1 VRTASGYSRL
11 LKVLSLCGATMLGGC
26 DLTVLDPQGQ
36 IGVEERSIIVLATW
50 LMLIVVVPV
59 IALTLA
65 FAWKYRAS
73 NTVAQYSPDWDSSHK
88 VAAVMVLVPCTIVA
102 ILAVLTWRTT
112 HELDPYRPL
121 TSNVEPIEI
130 EVVALD
136 WKWLFIYPDQRIA
149 TVNEIAFPTNVPVD
163 FRITS
168 ASVMNSF
175 FIPQLGGQIY
185 AMSGM
190 QTKLSLIA
198 NQAGSFDGFSANY
211 SGGGFSDMKFKAIA
225 MTDHEFSDWTAKVKR
240 SSSRLNSEAYKILAK
255 PSEKSPVEYF
265 SAFDS
270 QLYQGILREARG
282 EAAPFCAA
290 SEE

>member
-1 VRTASGYSRL
+1 MRAALGFGRL
-11 LKVLSLCGATMLGGC
+11 LKVVSLCGATTLGGC
-26 DLTVLDPQGQ
+26 NLTVLDPQGQ

-59 IALTLA
+59 IAMTFA

-73 NTVAQYSPDWDSSHK
+73 NAAAQYLPDWDSSHK

-102 ILAVLTWRTT
+102 ILAILTWRTT
-112 HELDPYRPL
+112 HELDPYRPIA
-121 TSNVEPIEI
+121 SDVEPIDI

-136 WKWLFIYPDQRIA
+136 WKWLFIYPDQKIA
-149 TVNEIAFPTNVPVD
+149 TVNEIAFPTNVPVN

-198 NQAGSFDGFSANY
+198 NRTGVFDGFSANY

-225 MTDHEFSDWTAKVKR
+225 MTGQEFADWTAKVKK
-240 SSSRLNSEAYKILAK
+240 SSSRLSSEAYKKLAM

-270 QLYQGILREARG
+270 QLYQGVLRETRG
-282 EAAPFCAA
+282 EVAPFCAA